1 MKMSRTR
8 REQKLRKYVHPE
20 AMLKHGC
27 TTQAKGSS
35 RWPEDARLVALLI
48 EDVKCSPREKWRKYA
63 QTRKRRADGT
73 PRVDA
78 A

>member
-1 MKMSRTR
+1 MKMSPTR

-20 AMLKHGC
+20 AMLKHGF
-27 TTQAKGSS
+27 TSQAKAVFQ
-35 RWPEDARLVALLI
+35 RPEKARFAACLI
-48 EDVKCSPREKWRKYA
+48 EHVQCTQCEKWRKYA

-73 PRVDA
+73 TRMDA